1 MYQYTDV
8 VAAFTGWHLLSGD
21 GLNQLLSRPH
31 GITRRYDDNFNG
43 TDPFGGFFQCRNGF
57 WFIVFNRNHGAVGFN
72 DMADQLGAFNDL
84 FSAFAHQAI
93 IGGEIRLALAAVNDQ
108 GFDFKPTP
116 LTQLNGG
123 GKNRPTHANDTGFF
137 HQTGQLFLR
146 NAVRVFVRVQL
157 DPFLQAVGF
166 QQYSSRR

>member
-1 MYQYTDV
+1 MKAAVVWEAAKPMTIEDV
-8 VAAFTGWHLLSGD
+8 TIFKPKNREVIVNTAYA
-21 GLNQLLSRPH
+21 
-31 GITRRYDDNFNG
+31 GIT
-43 TDPFGGFFQCRNGF
+43 
-57 WFIVFNRNHGAVGFN
+57 
-72 DMADQLGAFNDL
+72 
-84 FSAFAHQAI
+84 I

-123 GKNRPTHANDTGFF
+123 GKNRPTHADDAGFF